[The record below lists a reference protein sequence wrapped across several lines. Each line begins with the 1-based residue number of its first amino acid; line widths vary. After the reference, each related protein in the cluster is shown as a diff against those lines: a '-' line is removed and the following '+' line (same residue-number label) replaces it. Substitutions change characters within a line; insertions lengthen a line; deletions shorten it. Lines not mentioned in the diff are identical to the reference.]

1 MTAVARLALLVLLAY
16 GTLLGAVEAASAQA
30 RPAAKSTA
38 EAGVARDPPLPRPR
52 PSQPAAQPNAVD
64 KRAASSPA
72 TPPAPATPPPGTPL
86 TELPPLTDL
95 NAVRQAI
102 ELIRKGKHKDATE
115 LARGMKDQAA
125 KNVVEWFLLR
135 SDDNMVSFDRYASF
149 IANNPEWPSIWFFRR
164 RAEAAL
170 WRERREAAT
179 VRAFF
184 RKYPPLT
191 AKGKFALARALAAQ
205 GERGEAE
212 ALVRDA
218 WRNDPFTPDVEAAA
232 YDMFEKYL
240 TREDHKVRMDRR
252 LNVEDVEAGMRAA
265 NRLGGVDQAIARA
278 RVAVIRKES
287 KAAGLL
293 DAVPP
298 GARSDPGYIF
308 SRVQLLRRQEKYA
321 EAAALILTAPNDPAK
336 IHDVDEWWIERRYL
350 ARKLLD
356 LGDAKTAYAVAANAA
371 LPNRPNYRVEQ
382 PFTAGWIALR
392 FLRNPQQALE
402 HFNKTAIDTENPIA
416 KARAAYWRGRA
427 LEALGRAEEARK
439 EYEAAAQVPTA
450 YYGQIARAKL
460 KLGEIILN
468 PAPALAPE
476 ERAKALRNDVV
487 RAMEVLYH
495 INERTL
501 AAIIAADSGENSNDV
516 GKLTL
521 LGELTAHY
529 QDGRA
534 MLLVG
539 KASLARGLPFDVY
552 AFPTVGMPNY
562 QPIGPPIEPAL
573 LYSIARQESGFNPTV
588 ISTANALGLMQ
599 VTPAAGKYVTGKFKV
614 PYDQKRLLSDTVYNT
629 QIGAAELGDN
639 LKDYRGSYI
648 LTFVAYNAGR
658 GRVKEWVAKYGDPRD
673 PKVDPIDWVERI
685 PFAETRNY
693 VQRVMENLQVYRVR
707 FGGGNKLMIEADL
720 RRGGSGS
727 VH

>member
-1 MTAVARLALLVLLAY
+1 MACGGLLAAVAAAAPA
-16 GTLLGAVEAASAQA
+16 GAETKPAQPLSVANAA
-30 RPAAKSTA
+30 R
-38 EAGVARDPPLPRPR
+38 EIPLPRPR
-52 PSQPAAQPNAVD
+52 PPQPTAPVKWVEKRTAAMPDTPSGPVSQSPGAA
-64 KRAASSPA
+64 
-72 TPPAPATPPPGTPL
+72 L

-102 ELIRKGKHKDATE
+102 EAIRKGRHKDATD
-115 LARGMKDQAA
+115 LARGMRDQAA
-125 KNVVEWFLLR
+125 KNLVEWFLLR

-149 IANNPEWPSIWFFRR
+149 IANNPEWPSIWFLRR

-170 WRERREAAT
+170 WRERREPAT

-205 GERGEAE
+205 GEREAAE
-212 ALVRDA
+212 TLVRDA
-218 WRNDPFTPDVEAAA
+218 WRNDPFTADVETAA

-240 TREDHKVRMDRR
+240 TREDHKIRMDRR
-252 LNVEDVEAGMRAA
+252 LNAEDVEAGMRAA

-278 RVAVIRKES
+278 RVAVIRKEP
-287 KAAGLL
+287 KAAALL

-298 GARSDPGYIF
+298 GARNDPGYIL
-308 SRVQLLRRQEKYA
+308 SRVQWLRRQEKFA
-321 EAAALILTAPNDPAK
+321 EAAALMLTAPSDPAI
-336 IHDVDEWWIERRYL
+336 IHDVDEWWIERRFL

-356 LGDAKTAYAVAANAA
+356 LGDVKTAYAVAATAA

-402 HFNKTAIDTENPIA
+402 HFKNTAIDTNNPIA

-439 EYEAAAQVPTA
+439 EFEAAAQVTTA

-460 KLGEIILN
+460 KLGEITLN
-468 PAPALAPE
+468 PPPSLTAQ

-487 RAMEVLYH
+487 RAMEILYQ

-501 AAIIAADSGENSNDV
+501 AAIIAADSGENSDDI

-521 LGELTAHY
+521 LGELTAQY

-539 KASLARGLPFDVY
+539 KAALARGLPFDRF

-562 QPIGPPIEPAL
+562 KPIGPPVEPAL
-573 LYSIARQESGFNPTV
+573 LYSIARQESGFNPMV

-599 VTPAAGKYVTGKFKV
+599 VTPAAGKYVTGKYKV
-614 PYDQKRLLSDTVYNT
+614 PYDQKRLLNDVVYNT

-639 LKDYRGSYI
+639 LKDYGGSYI
-648 LTFVAYNAGR
+648 LAFVAYNAGR
-658 GRVKEWVAKYGDPRD
+658 GRVKDWVARYGDPRD

-720 RRGGSGS
+720 RSGGSGS